1 MRKIIISTLTIIIL
15 FVVGYYTL
23 SETKDMGVLKRETI
37 VKNLTKNEFSKVMA
51 SWKIDPNNSLFV
63 KDVNVDQMNKFFETI
78 KETYGACKIEKE
90 PKCTSHERVEN
101 MKDKHA
107 TEFGSSITCSYEL
120 TCEKKTT
127 KGSLIFKPVGKNTYQ
142 IGRFSM
148 ELD

>member
-1 MRKIIISTLTIIIL
+1 MKKIIISMLTIIIL

-23 SETKDMGVLKRETI
+23 LETKDMGVLKRETI

-63 KDVNVDQMNKFFETI
+63 KEVNVDQMNKFFETI
-78 KETYGACKIEKE
+78 KEKYGTCKIEKE

-101 MKDKHA
+101 MKDKYA